1 MIEMIGQVE
10 AASMLSSHA
19 PDELVYMNGFGNE
32 FGTEALPGTL
42 PVTPTTYYYD
52 AVESLYVALEA
63 ARSVQPDALQVVL
76 ETQDVRGVQGRIMRS
91 NTDHSGYQPESAV
104 RAVVADGALVPCTEE
119 LCAS

>member
-10 AASMLSSHA
+10 AASTLSSHA
-19 PDELVYMNGFGNE
+19 PDELVCMSGFGNE
-32 FGTEALPGTL
+32 SETEALPGTL

-63 ARSVQPDALQVVL
+63 GRSVQPDALQVVL
-76 ETQDVRGVQGRIMRS
+76 ETQDVWGVQGRIMRS
-91 NTDHSGYQPESAV
+91 DTGHSGYQPGSAI